1 MSYRRRL
8 PTPLANTM
16 PRGIFGEYC
25 CKDAEAQMKDLT
37 EYIVDVVFNIS
48 AHKPSPAK
56 NAVMNK
62 LIMDLVY
69 LPSSPFLQTLLV
81 RCAVMLSFVSNG
93 QASLLGPI
101 AMRKFAEGDHKF
113 KAILDVLASN
123 LDRGGQQGSLR
134 SDILKGALTGA
145 VFGNQLELARYVIDR
160 CRHFDELGDML
171 YTLALINHNRAM
183 LELLIEFGFKM
194 SDYMCRTSETKTEAK
209 RLLKN
214 EYSEY
219 EEKIIDRDVIYWG
232 DHRVSSYVI

>member
-16 PRGIFGEYC
+16 PRGTFGEYC
-25 CKDAEAQMKDLT
+25 CKDAEAQMKDLVD
-37 EYIVDVVFNIS
+37 YIVGVVLNTS
-48 AHKPSPAK
+48 AHGPSPAQ
-56 NAVMNK
+56 NAVMDK

-69 LPSSPFLQTLLV
+69 LPSSSFLQTLLV
-81 RCAVMLSFVSNG
+81 KCAEMFDYVSSKR
-93 QASLLGPI
+93 APLLGPI

-113 KAILDVLASN
+113 KAILDALVAN
-123 LDRGGQQGSLR
+123 PGHTGQRTSLQC
-134 SDILKGALTGA
+134 DILKGALTGA

-194 SDYMCRTSETKTEAK
+194 SDYVRRAGEIRVEAM

-219 EEKIIDRDVIYWG
+219 EEKIVDHDVIYWG
-232 DHRVSSYVI
+232 